1 MFGKL
6 PVGPIASPSKSS
18 IQAVINPDD
27 TDYLY
32 FVADKNGKVYFA
44 NTLAEHQKIVSDLKI
59 KDLWF
64 VY

>member
-18 IQAVINPDD
+18 IQAAINPDN

-44 NTLAEHQKIVSDLKI
+44 KTLAEHQKIVSDLKS
-59 KDLWF
+59 KDFWF